1 MVDNR
6 ISWGSHRIQRRRAAW
21 PLLGL
26 LLVACLSGCTV
37 IAPVAQWAGQQAL
50 ARRQVAAPAASA
62 PIDLA
67 DASTNRLLVTGV
79 DGNLFTIKPD
89 GSGRF
94 ALTTDAGAGGLYSQ
108 PTWSA
113 TGERIGW
120 TRLERRAGEV
130 ISSLVT
136 SQANGADLTSL
147 ETLFP
152 PFYLYWS
159 PDDRQLAYLS
169 NWLAESG
176 PTIALQS
183 VDIAGGGTGSTV
195 LGTGQPFYF
204 AWAPDG
210 NRLIAHVGN
219 QAVLLIDTTSATA
232 AAEPTVLEAGPAN
245 FAAPQWI
252 SATDQLLYVTADES
266 TAQLLLTDTAG
277 AAPERL
283 TYLTRQDQISF
294 GLNATGSHIA
304 YIETSAAL
312 GFNAFGPLFLY
323 DRNAETFE
331 QLSTVPVVAFFWS
344 PDGSALFFLTV
355 EAEPDQIWL
364 RVNVWDGTDV
374 QQFARF
380 IPSVAYLREYLP
392 FADQYMQSLRF
403 WAPDSRAVVYTG
415 QAEDGTAGVW
425 VQEIA
430 GEAAPQLVV
439 AGTFATWSPR

>member
-1 MVDNR
+1 VT
-6 ISWGSHRIQRRRAAW
+6 W
-21 PLLGL
+21 PLFGAL
-26 LLVACLSGCTV
+26 LLIAGLSGCTV
-37 IAPVAQWAGQQAL
+37 IAPIAELAGRQVV
-50 ARRQVAAPAASA
+50 ARRQLAPSAATA

-67 DASTNRLLVTGV
+67 DASSNRLLVTGV
-79 DGNLFTIKPD
+79 DGNLFTVKPD

-94 ALTTDAGAGGLYSQ
+94 ALTTDAGVGRLYSQ

-113 TGERIGW
+113 TGARIGW
-120 TRLERRAGEV
+120 TKLERRDGEL

-136 SQANGADLTSL
+136 SKANGAEPTSL

-169 NWLAESG
+169 NWLDDSG

-183 VDIAGGGTGSTV
+183 ADIAGGGTGSKI

-204 AWAPDG
+204 SWAPDG
-210 NRLIAHVGN
+210 NRLIAHVGS
-219 QAVLLIDTTSATA
+219 QQVVLIDTTVDTTKR
-232 AAEPTVLEAGPAN
+232 EPLLVEEGSAN
-245 FAAPQWI
+245 FAAPQWL
-252 SATDQLLYVTADES
+252 STTDQFLYVTADER
-266 TAQLLLTDTAG
+266 TAQLLLTDAAG

-304 YIETSAAL
+304 YIETSAEL

-323 DRNAETFE
+323 DRNTGSFA
-331 QLSTVPVVAFFWS
+331 QVSTAPTVAFFWS

-355 EAEPDQIWL
+355 EAETDQIWL
-364 RVNVWDGTDV
+364 RVNVWEEAGV
-374 QQFARF
+374 RQYARF
-380 IPSVAYLREYLP
+380 IPSIAYLRDYLP

-403 WAPDSRAVVYTG
+403 WAPDSRALVYTG

-425 VQEIA
+425 VQEIT
-430 GEAAPQLVV
+430 GEAAPQLVA